1 LPKDEGAAD
10 NLCVHTCFSSVTLHI
25 RLHAIIPFM
34 FAFRRAARPVS
45 EPFVPPSRAQ
55 ILRLFRYLRPYW
67 GAMSIAFIALI
78 VGSAL
83 GLVFPWIM
91 QTLVDAVLGRRDFAE
106 LNRITGFL
114 IATFLIRSV
123 FYYFQGYY
131 LTYAGERVLIDLRRA
146 TYAHL
151 HRLSVRFFADRRTGE
166 LISRLAS
173 DVTLVRGA
181 LTGSLVSAL
190 GQAITLIGS
199 VALMLALNW
208 RLSLFILAIVPVIV
222 ASGAYFGAR
231 MRKLSTEVQDQ
242 VADSSA
248 IAEEA
253 IGNVRV
259 VKAFAREPFEVQRYG
274 QQLDRTFSA
283 IMRQNV
289 LRSAFGP
296 LMTFLGFGAMAAVL
310 WFGGR
315 EVLEGRLTAGSLIA
329 FLVYGINIAGAL
341 GTFTGLWTQ
350 LQEAVGASRRI
361 FELLD
366 EVPEIRDAADARPL
380 PPVKGR
386 VTFEHVSFSY
396 PGSERVLRDINL
408 EIQPGEVLALVGPSG
423 AGKTTAFNLIPRFY
437 DPTAGR
443 VCIDGHDLRTV
454 TLDSLRGQIGMVAQ
468 ETQLFSGTVRENLRY
483 GRLDVSD
490 AELEEAARAA
500 NAAEFIERLPK
511 GYDTVVGER
520 GVKLSGG
527 QRQRVAIARAIL
539 KDPRILLLDE
549 ATSSL
554 DSESESL
561 VEEALERL
569 MRGRTTVIIAHR
581 LSTVHRADRLAVLE
595 AGHLIELGNHPEL
608 IAHDGLYARLYR
620 MQFRNEAEP
629 A

>member
-1 LPKDEGAAD
+1 
-10 NLCVHTCFSSVTLHI
+10 
-25 RLHAIIPFM
+25 M
-34 FAFRRAARPVS
+34 FAFRRAARPAS
-45 EPFVPPSRAQ
+45 EPFIPPSRDQ

-91 QTLVDAVLGRRDFAE
+91 QTLVDAVLGRGDFAE

-222 ASGAYFGAR
+222 AGGAYFGAR

-259 VKAFAREPFEVQRYG
+259 VKAFAREPFEVQRYH

-283 IMRQNV
+283 VMRQNV

-396 PGSERVLRDINL
+396 PGTERVLRDINF

-443 VCIDGHDLRTV
+443 VCIDGHDLRAV
-454 TLDSLRGQIGMVAQ
+454 TLESLRGQIGMVAQ

-483 GRLDVSD
+483 GRLDASD

-595 AGHLIELGNHPEL
+595 AGHLIELGKHPEL

>member
-1 LPKDEGAAD
+1 
-10 NLCVHTCFSSVTLHI
+10 
-25 RLHAIIPFM
+25 M

-608 IAHDGLYARLYR
+608 ISHDGLYARLYR

>member
-1 LPKDEGAAD
+1 
-10 NLCVHTCFSSVTLHI
+10 
-25 RLHAIIPFM
+25 M
-34 FAFRRAARPVS
+34 FAFRRAARPAS

-55 ILRLFRYLRPYW
+55 ITRLLHYLRPYW
-67 GAMSIAFIALI
+67 GAMGIAIITLI

-91 QTLVDAVLGRRDFAE
+91 QTLVDAVLGRGDFGE
-106 LNRITGFL
+106 LNRITGLL

-131 LTYAGERVLIDLRRA
+131 LTYAGERVLIDLRRE

-151 HRLSVRFFADRRTGE
+151 HTLSVRFFSDRRTGE

-181 LTGSLVSAL
+181 LTGSLVTAL
-190 GQAITLIGS
+190 GQVITLIGS

-208 RLSLFILAIVPVIV
+208 RLSLFILAIVPVLV
-222 ASGAYFGAR
+222 ASGAFFGAR
-231 MRKLSTEVQDQ
+231 MRKLSTEVQDK

-248 IAEEA
+248 MAEEA

-259 VKAFAREPFEVQRYG
+259 VKAFAREPFEVGRYD
-274 QQLDRTFSA
+274 QQLDATFKA
-283 IMRQNV
+283 IMQQNV

-350 LQEAVGASRRI
+350 LQEALGASRRI

-366 EVPEIRDAADARPL
+366 EVPEIRDTPEARPL
-380 PPVKGR
+380 PHVHGR
-386 VTFEHVSFSY
+386 ISFEQVSFSY
-396 PGSERVLRDINL
+396 PGTDRVLRDINL

-454 TLDSLRGQIGMVAQ
+454 TLDSLRGQIGIVAQ

-483 GRLDVSD
+483 GRLDASD
-490 AELEEAARAA
+490 AELEAAARAA
-500 NAAEFIERLPK
+500 NAAEFIERLPQ
-511 GYDTVVGER
+511 GYETVVGER

-554 DSESESL
+554 DSESEGL
-561 VEEALERL
+561 VQEALDRL
-569 MRGRTTVIIAHR
+569 MRPSRSEARTTVIIAHR
-581 LSTVHRADRLAVLE
+581 LSTVHRADRIAVLE
-595 AGHLIELGNHPEL
+595 AGRLIELGNHAEL
-608 IAHDGLYARLYR
+608 ISHDGLYARLYR
-620 MQFRNEAEP
+620 MQFRNEAMP